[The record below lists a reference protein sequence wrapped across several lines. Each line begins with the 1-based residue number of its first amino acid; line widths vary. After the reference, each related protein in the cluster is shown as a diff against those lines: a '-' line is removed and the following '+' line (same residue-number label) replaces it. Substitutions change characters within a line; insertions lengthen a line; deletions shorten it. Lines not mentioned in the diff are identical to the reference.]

1 MVKYKREEEEKQ
13 REGGGRDKEKKRSK
27 KGKDDGGFLFLLD
40 TDFQILTLVLISLP
54 GIRKLSSSW
63 SSV

>member
-27 KGKDDGGFLFLLD
+27 KGKDDGRFSFSLGHGFSNP
-40 TDFQILTLVLISLP
+40 DFSPDISA
-54 GIRKLSSSW
+54 RY
-63 SSV
+63 